1 MSCHVMV
8 SWRVSLLMR
17 FWSLPQPNTLDA
29 SKPSQGRT
37 VRGSDGRCWKDAQQ
51 AGA

>member
-17 FWSLPQPNTLDA
+17 FWSLPQPNTLIKA
-29 SKPSQGRT
+29 KPGPDGARVGRQ
-37 VRGSDGRCWKDAQQ
+37 VRERCA

>member
-17 FWSLPQPNTLDA
+17 FWSLPQPNTLIKLNEA
-29 SKPSQGRT
+29 KPGS
-37 VRGSDGRCWKDAQQ
+37 VRGSDGRRGKQAQQ